1 MEFTEKFIYEAP
13 TMVVVEAK
21 TEGMICSSGGE
32 YDPFNN
38 NGGNEGRTW

>member
-21 TEGMICSSGGE
+21 MEGMICSSDTDGQGYGYPGGW
-32 YDPFNN
+32 N
-38 NGGNEGRTW
+38 

>member
-21 TEGMICSSGGE
+21 TEGMICSSETEGQGTGFPGGW
-32 YDPFNN
+32 N
-38 NGGNEGRTW
+38 